1 MEYASYIQS
10 LRSSLAELLNQEDVF
25 LIGEDIHEP
34 YGGAFKVTKG
44 LSDTNP
50 NKLISTPMSEQ
61 GFTGFGVG
69 MALGGLKTIVE
80 IMFGDFVTLSLDQI
94 LNHASKFCWGF
105 DKKMHLVVR
114 TPMGGYRGYG
124 ATHSQSLE
132 KIYFGLPNI
141 HVIAPS
147 IVDDPGI
154 LLSKSLMVGKPV
166 LFIENKL
173 DYTRKMFKF
182 SKDYNCYN
190 IEKRGDDSFPLTSIS
205 FKGEKSEPL
214 TIITYGGMVA
224 PSIDLQY
231 KLYVN
236 DEIAIRIICVCS
248 LSPLDFDNLFVMV
261 KDDNFIITI
270 EEGHIPSGFGD
281 SVLSQLFQRG
291 FNKKALTIGAKNEV
305 IGAAEA
311 YENWVLPDFAIIENL
326 IKERTS

>member
-1 MEYASYIQS
+1 
-10 LRSSLAELLNQEDVF
+10 
-25 LIGEDIHEP
+25 
-34 YGGAFKVTKG
+34 
-44 LSDTNP
+44 
-50 NKLISTPMSEQ
+50 
-61 GFTGFGVG
+61 
-69 MALGGLKTIVE
+69 
-80 IMFGDFVTLSLDQI
+80 
-94 LNHASKFCWGF
+94 
-105 DKKMHLVVR
+105 
-114 TPMGGYRGYG
+114 
-124 ATHSQSLE
+124 
-132 KIYFGLPNI
+132 
-141 HVIAPS
+141 
-147 IVDDPGI
+147 
-154 LLSKSLMVGKPV
+154 
-166 LFIENKL
+166 
-173 DYTRKMFKF
+173 
-182 SKDYNCYN
+182 
-190 IEKRGDDSFPLTSIS
+190 
-205 FKGEKSEPL
+205 
-214 TIITYGGMVA
+214 MVA